1 MNAQPSRN
9 IAGISALVAAA
20 FVAGVSLAVLP
31 LLISVGLIAA
41 AALLLALTVV
51 RSVYA
56 PATDARQLSLER
68 TDIEVSYRLR
78 LPRRLY
84 YLGAATIGFLT
95 VRPFLAFTV
104 SDWVFL
110 AAFAFTCVV
119 LVTARDEIEY
129 PVPQLVTL
137 GVLVFA
143 VGGLVSSSDA
153 VSASQSVSVVLRL
166 LYLTLVWFW
175 LGTMLLREWKHVE
188 YAALAWVVSVAL
200 SASGAVAQF
209 FFGDVIPGGQIA
221 WGRMTGF
228 TEHFTHLGGLVAI
241 AFVPALMFAVDGR
254 GRAQRLTGLACIALL
269 AAGLLLSGSVGG
281 MAATLVGTL
290 LWLFLRGVTR
300 RTVVILGAA
309 TVCGLVLM
317 SATGTTES
325 PSPIERVL
333 RVTSSELPA
342 SEGGT
347 LYSRLDVYG
356 EAWERVQHHPL
367 IGVGLDEGS
376 NEKALGPLLVHNV
389 FLGPWFG
396 AGILGLLGVVM
407 LVVGLLKVGA
417 DLLRRTTGR
426 DRSLVAAL
434 VSGEVAFLVF
444 AMGEPILYVRYG
456 WFPAAILVA
465 LSVQERRL
473 GAGAHAGR
481 AVPSPVRGGTPLN
494 RPLLPGPRV

>member
-1 MNAQPSRN
+1 MNARPFDTM
-9 IAGISALVAAA
+9 AGISVLIAAALVAGA
-20 FVAGVSLAVLP
+20 SLTVLP
-31 LLISVGLIAA
+31 LVLSVGLIAA
-41 AALLLALTVV
+41 TVLVLVFAVV

-56 PATDARQLSLER
+56 PDADAHQLSLER
-68 TDIEVSYRLR
+68 AGSDVSYRLR
-78 LPRRLY
+78 VPRRLY
-84 YLGAATIGFLT
+84 YLGAATMGFLT
-95 VRPFLAFTV
+95 VRPFLAFTL

-110 AAFAFTCVV
+110 AAFAFTCMV
-119 LVTARDEIEY
+119 LFTARDEIEY

-153 VSASQSVSVVLRL
+153 VSASQSVSVVVRL

-188 YAALAWVVSVAL
+188 NAVLAWVVSVAL

-209 FFGDVIPGGQIA
+209 FLGDVVPGGQIA

-241 AFVPALMFAVDGR
+241 AFVPALMLAVDGR
-254 GRAQRLTGLACIALL
+254 DRVQRIAGAACIALL
-269 AAGLLLSGSVGG
+269 GAGLLLSGAVGG
-281 MAATLVGTL
+281 MGATLIATL

-300 RTVVILGAA
+300 RSVVILGAA

-317 SATGTTES
+317 SATGTTDS
-325 PSPIERVL
+325 PSPMERIL
-333 RVTSSELPA
+333 RVTSTELPA

-356 EAWERVQHHPL
+356 TAWERIQDQPL

-376 NEKALGPLLVHNV
+376 NEKVLGPLLVHNL

-396 AGILGLLGVVM
+396 AGLLGLLGVVM
-407 LVVGLLKVGA
+407 LVVGLLKVGG
-417 DLLRRTTGR
+417 DLLRRTSGR

-434 VSGEVAFLVF
+434 VSGVVAFLVF

-465 LSVQERRL
+465 LAVQERRIAADAR
-473 GAGAHAGR
+473 AGQGM
-481 AVPSPVRGGTPLN
+481 PTPLRGARLQ
-494 RPLLPGPRV
+494 RPVLPGPRA

>member
-1 MNAQPSRN
+1 VNTRPFDT
-9 IAGISALVAAA
+9 IAGISAFVAAA
-20 FVAGVSLAVLP
+20 FVAGASLAVLP
-31 LLISVGLIAA
+31 LVVSVGLIAA
-41 AALLLALTVV
+41 AALLLVLAVV

-56 PATDARQLSLER
+56 PYADARELSLER
-68 TDIEVSYRLR
+68 TDGDVSYRLR
-78 LPRRLY
+78 VPRRFY

-95 VRPFLAFTV
+95 VRPFLAFTL

-110 AAFAFTCVV
+110 AAFAFTCMV
-119 LVTARDEIEY
+119 LFTAREEIEY
-129 PVPQLVTL
+129 PIPQLVTL
-137 GVLVFA
+137 GVLVFS

-153 VSASQSVSVVLRL
+153 VSAGQSVSVVVRL

-175 LGTMLLREWKHVE
+175 LGTVLLRDWKHVE
-188 YAALAWVVSVAL
+188 YAVLAWVVSAAL

-209 FFGDVIPGGQIA
+209 FFGDVVPGGQIA

-241 AFVPALMFAVDGR
+241 AFVPALMFAVDGS
-254 GRAQRLTGLACIALL
+254 GRAQRIAGGASIPLL
-269 AAGLLLSGSVGG
+269 GAGLLLSGSVGG
-281 MAATLVGTL
+281 MGAAIVATL

-317 SATGTTES
+317 SATGTTDS
-325 PSPIERVL
+325 PSPMERIL
-333 RVTSSELPA
+333 RVTSTELPA

-356 EAWERVQHHPL
+356 EAWDRIQDHPL

-376 NEKALGPLLVHNV
+376 NERALGPLLVHNV

-396 AGILGLLGVVM
+396 AGILGLLGVVL
-407 LVVGLLKVGA
+407 LVVGLWKVGG

-426 DRSLVAAL
+426 ERSLVAAL
-434 VSGEVAFLVF
+434 FSGVVAFLVF

-465 LSVQERRL
+465 LSAQQRRL
-473 GAGAHAGR
+473 AADAR
-481 AVPSPVRGGTPLN
+481 ADPSRPSPVRGARLH
-494 RPLLPGPRV
+494 RSVLPGPRA

>member
-1 MNAQPSRN
+1 
-9 IAGISALVAAA
+9 
-20 FVAGVSLAVLP
+20 
-31 LLISVGLIAA
+31 
-41 AALLLALTVV
+41 
-51 RSVYA
+51 
-56 PATDARQLSLER
+56 LSLER
-68 TDIEVSYRLR
+68 TDGEVSYRLR
-78 LPRRLY
+78 VPRRLY
-84 YLGAATIGFLT
+84 YAGAVTIGFLT
-95 VRPFLAFTV
+95 VRPFLAFTL
-104 SDWVFL
+104 SDWIFL
-110 AAFAFTCVV
+110 AAFGFTC
-119 LVTARDEIEY
+119 LALFTARDEIEY
-129 PVPQLVTL
+129 PIPQLVTL

-143 VGGLVSSSDA
+143 VGGLASSSDA
-153 VSASQSVSVVLRL
+153 VSAGQSVSVVVRL

-188 YAALAWVVSVAL
+188 YAVLAWVVSAAL

-209 FFGDVIPGGQIA
+209 FFGDVVPGGQIA

-241 AFVPALMFAVDGR
+241 AFVPALMFAVDGS
-254 GRAQRLTGLACIALL
+254 GRAQRIAGAASIPLL
-269 AAGLLLSGSVGG
+269 GAGLLLSGSVGG
-281 MAATLVGTL
+281 MGAAIVATI

-317 SATGTTES
+317 SATGTTDS
-325 PSPIERVL
+325 PSPMERIL
-333 RVTSSELPA
+333 RVTSTELPA

-356 EAWERVQHHPL
+356 EAWDRIQHHPL

-407 LVVGLLKVGA
+407 LVVGLLKVGG
-417 DLLRRTTGR
+417 DLLRRTTGHE
-426 DRSLVAAL
+426 RSLVAAL
-434 VSGEVAFLVF
+434 FSGVVAFLVF

-465 LSVQERRL
+465 VSAQQRRL
-473 GAGAHAGR
+473 AADARAGLGM
-481 AVPSPVRGGTPLN
+481 PSPVRGARLHGPV
-494 RPLLPGPRV
+494 LPGPRA